1 MGDETRAT
9 TSVLLPVPPRRA
21 WEAITTPSIIKQYFF
36 GVDVVTDWKVGSQ
49 LLFRGSYNGKTF
61 EDKALILKVEPE
73 KTLAWNYWSS
83 FSGLPDAP
91 ENYQEV
97 VYTLAP
103 EGAGT
108 RLTVTQECGSDP
120 EQKAHCVSNWNM
132 VFAGLK
138 KWCENPS

>member
-1 MGDETRAT
+1 MSQEGRAT
-9 TSVLLPVPPRRA
+9 TSVLLPVPPARV
-21 WEAITTPSIIKQYFF
+21 WEAITTPAIIKQYFF
-36 GVDVVTDWKVGSQ
+36 GVDVVTDWKVGSP
-49 LLFRGSYNGKTF
+49 LLFRGSYNGKMF
-61 EDKALILKVEPE
+61 EDKAIILKFERE

-83 FSGLPDAP
+83 FSGLPDKP

-108 RLTVTQECGSDP
+108 RLTVTQACGPDP
-120 EQKAHCVSNWNM
+120 AQKEHCVSNWNM

-138 KWCENPS
+138 KWCES